1 MSGPLYAW
9 ILIGGLVA
17 VVATAATSQV
27 TTRKPIDCGK
37 VDPAAC
43 ALIRDLG
50 SRIGELERRIDA
62 LETPRVQPLR

>member
-17 VVATAATSQV
+17 VIATAATSQV
-27 TTRKPIDCGK
+27 TTRKQIDCGK

-43 ALIRDLG
+43 ALILDLG